1 MKRIFFTY
9 REMKR
14 RLEDFYSANQ
24 TKIDAIPVLKEIFDA
39 LFASFNKFELS
50 WEILTQDYSGSTL
63 SKKNAKSQLAKH
75 LSNCNMLVYNYCI
88 KNEIMD
94 ELPNFKGSDVYL
106 NRLSD
111 EKLISRT
118 EYSIQYLEKL
128 GETISE
134 TGLVAKDLEDLKS
147 LFTSYEALAPKPKV
161 LIAKQKIAQQDLS
174 DAHTEG
180 LLIIQERLDR
190 VMESMFEDAEPDFY
204 HTYVEA
210 SEIEKAYSS
219 KLALKGSILDK
230 NTKLPVPQ
238 AHVIIESIGLD
249 HEVKGKKGGFRI
261 KSLEPGT
268 YTLKVEAVTYKT
280 ITIDLIHRQG
290 ETNVLEIE
298 LETVE

>member
-14 RLEDFYSANQ
+14 RLDDFYNANQ
-24 TKIDAIPVLKEIFDA
+24 AKIDAIPVLKEIFDA
-39 LFASFNKFELS
+39 LFVSFNKFELS

-63 SKKNAKSQLAKH
+63 SKKNVKSQLAKH

-88 KNEIMD
+88 KNEIIY
-94 ELPNFKGSDVYL
+94 ELPNFRGSDVYL
-106 NRLSD
+106 KRLSD

-128 GETISE
+128 GETIGE
-134 TGLVAKDLEDLKS
+134 TGLSAQDLEDLKT
-147 LFTSYEALAPKPKV
+147 LFISYEGLAPRPKV
-161 LIAKQKIAQQDLS
+161 LIGKQKIAQQDLS

-180 LLIIQERLDR
+180 LLIIQERLDK

-219 KLALKGSILDK
+219 QLALKGSILDK

-238 AHVIIESIGLD
+238 AHIIIESIGLD
-249 HEVKGKKGGFRI
+249 HEVKGTKGGFRI
-261 KSLEPGT
+261 KNLEPGT
-268 YTLKVEAVTYKT
+268 YTVKVEAVTYKS
-280 ITIDLIHRQG
+280 ISLDLIHRLG